1 MGTTSSFM
9 SITRPSC
16 VPGGAPVLPGARHEK
31 LTPRWPPYPRE
42 KAILFSLRIEQALF
56 VAWDIDHG
64 VMTVH
69 QWSPRRGYSHR
80 TRTYP

>member
-1 MGTTSSFM
+1 MCPAG
-9 SITRPSC
+9 
-16 VPGGAPVLPGARHEK
+16 H
-31 LTPRWPPYPRE
+31 PRE